1 MRGIIIILQLVT
13 VKATK
18 TLLRLLETNNNKTE
32 QKEKII
38 CWEIYLHFNRGKKK
52 KKRNIHRQ
60 KEKIIFETLIL

>member
-32 QKEKII
+32 QKEKKSFAGKY
-38 CWEIYLHFNRGKKK
+38 IYTLIGEKK

>member
-52 KKRNIHRQ
+52 KKEISIDKKR
-60 KEKIIFETLIL
+60 K

>member
-1 MRGIIIILQLVT
+1 MGGIIIILQLVT

-52 KKRNIHRQ
+52 KK
-60 KEKIIFETLIL
+60 KYP